1 MAKMLAAKIPT
12 PKIFMAKYL
21 EPNQGDR
28 TSSLEFQK
36 EKRWVGGG
44 VELSKKYIFPEMKEV
59 FFQIEIHLVIALQN
73 E

>member
-36 EKRWVGGG
+36 KRLVGGG